1 MEKKRRNI
9 ILEIF
14 ICTTIIMAVL
24 IGYLAYA
31 GDNGIFE
38 IRDLE
43 GERSELAAF
52 SFEGTAGDDV
62 HQIHYRWEN
71 GELTRKTYP
80 CNEQTVSNLLDAN
93 RKGINPLIKYF
104 HLEAEQTQYRNEPIL
119 QTASWKGAPPS
130 MLPSRTA

>member
-52 SFEGTAGDDV
+52 SFEIG
-62 HQIHYRWEN
+62 R
-71 GELTRKTYP
+71 
-80 CNEQTVSNLLDAN
+80 
-93 RKGINPLIKYF
+93 
-104 HLEAEQTQYRNEPIL
+104 
-119 QTASWKGAPPS
+119 ASCRERVCLS
-130 MLPSRTA
+130 E